1 MVTEMMRGVV
11 EEEGGTGRLASIS
24 GLSVAGKTGTA
35 QKYDPK
41 TRSYSERI
49 ATFTGVVPADKPRL
63 AITVVIDEPQV
74 RPAYGGVLAGPVFSE
89 IGQKAINY
97 LNSRGLI
104 QLDSSAPLAEP
115 GPLAKRGSEGTS
127 NDRH

>member
-1 MVTEMMRGVV
+1 
-11 EEEGGTGRLASIS
+11 
-24 GLSVAGKTGTA
+24 
-35 QKYDPK
+35 
-41 TRSYSERI
+41 
-49 ATFTGVVPADKPRL
+49 
-63 AITVVIDEPQV
+63 IDEPQV

-104 QLDSSAPLAEP
+104 QLDSAQIPPPILP
-115 GPLAKRGSEGTS
+115 MAKRTGTGEKA